1 MKASYTKISNLCNF
15 RLFLFLALFVVSGCQ
30 LNQSVSILK
39 EKLFSEN
46 DEVEKEENKISKSLD
61 IKKKRLKNL
70 SIEEK
75 LKQNNKEVQK
85 DQTSFEL
92 NDDKIKKEETL
103 DKKNQKRLEFC
114 VSKKWDKLEKR
125 KVR

>member
-46 DEVEKEENKISKSLD
+46 DEVEKEENKISKPLD
-61 IKKKRLKNL
+61 IKEKEIKEL

-85 DQTSFEL
+85 DQ
-92 NDDKIKKEETL
+92 DVIRIK
-103 DKKNQKRLEFC
+103 
-114 VSKKWDKLEKR
+114 
-125 KVR
+125 